1 MDTVLRTVP
10 GVAPLVGITGR
21 TSSGAV
27 LASGAPHLSDSP
39 VDWFFGEYARRVRE
53 AGGLPM
59 ELPAIDDPIAFV
71 GRLDALLL
79 TGGGDVD
86 PERWKGPSDSSVMV
100 SVERD
105 AFEFALLE
113 AALEAEV
120 PVLGICRG
128 LQVINVLLGGTLVP
142 HLGSAEGDGHSKRTR
157 DRTERH
163 HRVDCDPGSMLHHL
177 YGPTMMVNSFHHQA
191 VDEPGTALH
200 ITARS
205 EDGTV
210 EGVEHES
217 GKVLG
222 VQWHPEMLPE
232 LEPVFGWLV
241 GAASE

>member
-1 MDTVLRTVP
+1 MGTVLRTVP
-10 GVAPLVGITGR
+10 LVAPLVGITGR
-21 TSSGAV
+21 TSLGAV
-27 LASGAPHLSDSP
+27 LAPGGLHLSDSP

-59 ELPAIDDPIAFV
+59 ELPMIDDPVSFV
-71 GRLDALLL
+71 ERLDAVLL

-100 SVERD
+100 SAERD
-105 AFEFALLE
+105 EFEFALLE
-113 AALEAEV
+113 AALEAGV

-128 LQVINVLLGGTLVP
+128 LQVINVFLGGTLVP
-142 HLGSAEGDGHSKRTR
+142 HLEWAEGDGHSKRTR
-157 DRTERH
+157 DRTERR

-177 YGPTMMVNSFHHQA
+177 YGPTTMVNSFHHQA
-191 VDEPGTALH
+191 VDQPGTALQ

-222 VQWHPEMLPE
+222 VQWHPEMLAE

-241 GAASE
+241 GVASE

>member
-1 MDTVLRTVP
+1 MPL
-10 GVAPLVGITGR
+10 VAPLVGITGR
-21 TSSGAV
+21 TSLGAV
-27 LASGAPHLSDSP
+27 LAPGALHLSDSP
-39 VDWFFGEYARRVRE
+39 VNWFFGEYARRVRE

-59 ELPAIDDPIAFV
+59 ELPMIDDPVAFV
-71 GRLDALLL
+71 ERLDAVLL

-100 SVERD
+100 SAKRD
-105 AFEFALLE
+105 EFEFALLE
-113 AALEAEV
+113 AALEAGV

-142 HLGSAEGDGHSKRTR
+142 HLEWAEGDGHSKRTQ
-157 DRTERH
+157 DRTERR
-163 HRVDCDPGSMLHHL
+163 HRVDCDPGSMLRHL

-191 VDEPGTALH
+191 VDQPGTALQ

-222 VQWHPEMLPE
+222 VQWHPEMLAE

-241 GAASE
+241 GVASE